1 MISYIKGK
9 LSLIGENFVVLDVAG
24 IGFRVFTST
33 QSLSQ
38 LPKINEEA
46 TLHTYLH
53 IREDVMDL
61 YGFAT
66 VSELN
71 MFENLLSVNGVG
83 PKAALSGL
91 SVLSPSELA
100 LAIITDDAKQ
110 IKKAQGIGPKVAQRI
125 IIDLKDKLK
134 NSALIDEGITTSLSP
149 VSAQDEAVEAL
160 IVLGYTP
167 QEAKNAVSS
176 VKKEGLSTEDTIK
189 AALSVLMKKQGR

>member
-83 PKAALSGL
+83 PKAALSVL

>member
-83 PKAALSGL
+83 PKAALSVL

-189 AALSVLMKKQGR
+189 AALSVLMKK

>member
-83 PKAALSGL
+83 PKAALSVL
-91 SVLSPSELA
+91 SVLSPSELT

-189 AALSVLMKKQGR
+189 AALSVLMKK